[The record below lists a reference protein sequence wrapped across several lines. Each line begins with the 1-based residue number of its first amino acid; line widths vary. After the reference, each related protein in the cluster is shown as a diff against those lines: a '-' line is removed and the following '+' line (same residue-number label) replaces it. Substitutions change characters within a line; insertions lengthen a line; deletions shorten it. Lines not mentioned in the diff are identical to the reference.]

1 MKVTIR
7 KPDIDNQGNIVLREI
22 NLDEIIVP
30 DIAVMAID
38 GSTTNTGV
46 GILRKSDGAL
56 FLSCSFEREHGETPV
71 RYKVS
76 LKRAIDKILTTN
88 RTIEHI
94 YYEEP
99 FIGYASSVANL
110 MMLRT
115 FVEELIIER
124 EPFFDYLKHS
134 EINNMKWKKLFL
146 APDKCPT
153 GTELQK
159 QAVRKK
165 LEQFMPYLNIVSQ
178 DEIDAI
184 SMGFIATVKIS
195 KGEDEDLESKKK
207 IHPFQYN
214 IKFFGADDDQYL
226 LEANFTDIYTGPKTI
241 LENGISF
248 TTIKGTTN
256 FDKHVYSTMRDQD
269 KVLIVKFPSNTHGD
283 LILKYKIGY
292 VAASFDYIYAIVWRK
307 TRKG

>member
-1 MKVTIR
+1 MKVIIR
-7 KPDIDNQGNIVLREI
+7 KPDIASDGSTILREI
-22 NLDEIIVP
+22 PISDLTVTDL
-30 DIAVMAID
+30 AVMSID

-56 FLSCSFEREHGETPV
+56 FFSCSFAREDGESPV
-71 RYKVS
+71 RYKIN
-76 LKRAIDKILTTN
+76 LKRAIDQILSTN
-88 RTIEHI
+88 RLIDQV

-99 FIGYASSVANL
+99 FVGYTSSVATL
-110 MMLRT
+110 MMLRV
-115 FVEELIIER
+115 FIEELIIEK
-124 EPFFDYLKHS
+124 EPFYDYLKHS

-159 QAVRKK
+159 AAVRKK
-165 LEQFMPYLNIVSQ
+165 LEGFLPFLNVASQ

-195 KGEDEDLESKKK
+195 KGEEEELESKKK
-207 IHPFQYN
+207 VHPFQYN
-214 IKFFGADDDQYL
+214 IRFFGADDDQYL
-226 LEANFTDIYTGPKTI
+226 LEMNFTDIYDGPKSI

-256 FDKHVYSTMRDQD
+256 FDKHIYSTMGQSD
-269 KVLIVKFPSNTHGD
+269 KVLVIKFPSKTHGD
-283 LILKYKIGY
+283 LILKHKLGY
-292 VAASFDYIYAIVWRK
+292 IAASFEYIYAIVWRK
-307 TRKG
+307 VRKG